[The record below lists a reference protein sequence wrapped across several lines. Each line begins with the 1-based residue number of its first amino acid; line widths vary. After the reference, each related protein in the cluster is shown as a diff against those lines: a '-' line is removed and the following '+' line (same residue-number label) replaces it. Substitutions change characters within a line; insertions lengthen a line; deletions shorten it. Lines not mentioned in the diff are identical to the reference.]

1 MAMLSNAISSVAGN
15 RIGIT
20 TAVVIVVIMLVAF
33 AAAGEVGPAIV
44 VAVINASIRNTVPI
58 ALGSLSGIF
67 SERSGIVNI
76 GIEGMMLM
84 AAYVGFMINV
94 GLSSGGVPEALQ
106 PMVHSEPVRLSLA
119 LLGGVAVGGL
129 MGLLH
134 AVLSVRF
141 KVDQIISGTVINTLA
156 LGLTGYFYLSGATT
170 QGRLPAFIKNP
181 FNSDTGLL
189 YWLGEIVLNKGIIT
203 YLTVLLVGVVTIAL
217 FRTAWGL
224 RTRAIGEHPRAADTL
239 GINVHRL
246 QYRNLFISGCMAG
259 LGGVFLTLEAVGSFE
274 RGMTNG
280 RGFIALAVMVFG
292 KWHPLGAAAGA
303 LLFGF
308 ATALQGQLQF
318 FDINVP
324 HQFVGMLPYLLTV
337 IVLAGFVGRAR
348 PPAHVGKPY
357 EVE

>member
-1 MAMLSNAISSVAGN
+1 MLSTVMVDAAARGRRTVWMTLIGVVLAVVAAFVAA
-15 RIGIT
+15 
-20 TAVVIVVIMLVAF
+20 TAV
-33 AAAGEVGPAIV
+33 GPEIV
-44 VAVINASIRNTVPI
+44 VAVINASIRGTVPI
-58 ALGSLSGIF
+58 ALGAMSGIF

-76 GIEGMMLM
+76 GIEGMMLI

-94 GLSSGGVPEALQ
+94 GLSYSSVPAVLQ
-106 PMVHSEPVRLSLA
+106 AEPVRLGLSV
-119 LLGGVAVGGL
+119 LGGVLVGGL

-134 AVLSVRF
+134 AFLTVRF
-141 KVDQIISGTVINTLA
+141 KVDHIISGTVINTLA
-156 LGLTGYFYLSGATT
+156 LGLTGYLYLPGATT
-170 QGRLPAFIKNP
+170 GGRLPPLVTSPLTPDA
-181 FNSDTGLL
+181 GLF
-189 YWLGEIVLNKGIIT
+189 YWVGEIVFEKGLIT
-203 YLTVLLVGVVTIAL
+203 YLTVLLIIVFTIAL

-246 QYRNLFISGCMAG
+246 QYWNLFYSGCVAG
-259 LGGVFLTLEAVGSFE
+259 LGGVFLTLEAVGTFE

-280 RGFIALAVMVFG
+280 RGFIALAVMIFG

-318 FDINVP
+318 FNINIP

-348 PPAHVGKPY
+348 PPAHSGKTY
-357 EVE
+357 DVE

>member
-1 MAMLSNAISSVAGN
+1 MLSNVIATSLAKRTGLTVS
-15 RIGIT
+15 IGI
-20 TAVVIVVIMLVAF
+20 AVIMIVAF
-33 AAAGEVGPAIV
+33 VAADAIGAAIV
-44 VAVINASIRNTVPI
+44 VAVINASIRGTVPI

-94 GLSSGGVPEALQ
+94 GLSSSGMPEAFQ
-106 PMVHSEPVRLSLA
+106 AVPVRLGLA
-119 LLGGVAVGGL
+119 LVGGVLVGGL

-134 AVLSVRF
+134 ALLSVRF

-170 QGRLPAFIKNP
+170 LGRLPPLITNP
-181 FNSDTGLL
+181 FEEADGVF
-189 YWLGEIVLNKGIIT
+189 YWIGEILFNKGIIT
-203 YLTVLLVGVVTIAL
+203 YVMILLVALVTVAL
-217 FRTAWGL
+217 FRTTWGL

-246 QYRNLFISGCMAG
+246 QYWNLFISGCMAG

-274 RGMTNG
+274 RNMTNG
-280 RGFIALAVMVFG
+280 RGFIALAVMIFG

-308 ATALQGQLQF
+308 ATAMQGQLQF
-318 FDINVP
+318 FDINIP
-324 HQFVGMLPYLLTV
+324 HQFIGMLPYLLTV

-348 PPAHVGKPY
+348 PPAHVGQPY
-357 EVE
+357 DVE

>member
-1 MAMLSNAISSVAGN
+1 MLSTLTAAITNNRTAFSAGV
-15 RIGIT
+15 GL
-20 TAVVIVVIMLVAF
+20 VVILIVAF
-33 AAAGEVGPAIV
+33 LAAGAIGPAIV

-58 ALGSLSGIF
+58 ALGAISGLL

-76 GIEGMMLM
+76 GIEGMMLS

-94 GLSSGGVPEALQ
+94 GLSVEGVPAALQ
-106 PMVHSEPVRLSLA
+106 AEPVRMGLSI
-119 LLGGVAVGGL
+119 LGGVVVGGL

-134 AVLSVRF
+134 ALLSVRF

-156 LGLTGYFYLSGATT
+156 LGLTGFLYLSGATT
-170 QGRLPAFIKNP
+170 MGRLPPLIVNP
-181 FNSDTGLL
+181 MDESAGVLF
-189 YWLGEIVLNKGIIT
+189 WFGEVIFNKGIIT
-203 YLTVLLVGVVTIAL
+203 YMMILLVILTAIAL
-217 FRTAWGL
+217 FRTTWGL

-239 GINVHRL
+239 GINVYRM
-246 QYRNLFISGCMAG
+246 QYMNLFFSGCMAG
-259 LGGVFLTLEAVGSFE
+259 LGGVFLTLEAVGTFE
-274 RGMTNG
+274 RNMTNG
-280 RGFIALAVMVFG
+280 RGFIALAVMIFG
-292 KWHPLGAAAGA
+292 NWHPLGAAAGA

-318 FDINVP
+318 FDINIP

-348 PPAHVGKPY
+348 PPAHVGEPY